1 MFPDISKL
9 DLLLGPKG
17 KAKGLCLSLL
27 LGHQFYH
34 KGARADLRIIMKRDS
49 RGGRGF
55 VRLRQERKGKEDLKN
70 REVSHFSVWEAGR
83 KKK

>member
-1 MFPDISKL
+1 MLPDISKL

-34 KGARADLRIIMKRDS
+34 EGARTDLRIIVNRD
-49 RGGRGF
+49 RVGRQC
-55 VRLRQERKGKEDLKN
+55 VRLRQKRKRKEDFKN
-70 REVSHFSVWEAGR
+70 RQVSGFSVWEAV
-83 KKK
+83 